1 MLSGEN
7 PKSPKGKVYK
17 KYLAEKE
24 LVNGA
29 ATVVAAMTEVIE
41 EPKTLMYGH
50 VGVIGHFS
58 LIEEELR
65 NQLFALKIADGS
77 WLITTNALQGN
88 SEFLQIFNHYILR
101 QYEHGLLTR
110 NRRRTFLT
118 RNEQFGI
125 SEAYPM
131 SLKNVIFPFIWIL
144 VGILGALS
152 IALMESCKP
161 RMKRKDQHMM
171 PTSVESTSSQLSPA
185 IVSRKTS
192 CFKGF

>member
-7 PKSPKGKVYK
+7 PESPKGKVYK

-152 IALMESCKP
+152 IALMEACKP

-171 PTSVESTSSQLSPA
+171 PTSGESTSSQLSPA